1 MRSFSVKRQL
11 PIADQFGRTAVFVAR
26 VVQASD
32 YQALGNR
39 HLEPSVTSGYSS
51 APVKLVNGLQ
61 LVYDLLR
68 TASQGVSRMTLNNL
82 TYTILELNSLIDKSA
97 HADISEVERQIESG
111 NLFGWVSQQF
121 EGKID

>member
-1 MRSFSVKRQL
+1 
-11 PIADQFGRTAVFVAR
+11 
-26 VVQASD
+26 
-32 YQALGNR
+32 
-39 HLEPSVTSGYSS
+39 
-51 APVKLVNGLQ
+51 
-61 LVYDLLR
+61 
-68 TASQGVSRMTLNNL
+68 MTLNNL